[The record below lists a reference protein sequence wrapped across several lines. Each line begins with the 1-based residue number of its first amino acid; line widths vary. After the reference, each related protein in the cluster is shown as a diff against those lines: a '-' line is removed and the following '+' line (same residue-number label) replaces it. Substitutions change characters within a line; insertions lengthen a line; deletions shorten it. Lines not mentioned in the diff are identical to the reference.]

1 MLMTREGQDRPNAR
15 RGRRHRETLY
25 YHASAGPNAT
35 GATFPSANADE
46 LVRTVRRPVGVVGVI
61 TPWNF
66 PLQIPAW
73 KIAPALLWGNTVV
86 WKPASDTPADGR
98 GLRRRP

>member
-1 MLMTREGQDRPNAR
+1 M
-15 RGRRHRETLY
+15 
-25 YHASAGPNAT
+25 
-35 GATFPSANADE
+35 
-46 LVRTVRRPVGVVGVI
+46 RTVRRPVGTVAVI

-86 WKPASDTPADGR
+86 WKPASDTPAVAVAFAEILAGG
-98 GLRRRP
+98 GLPEGVLNLLLGPGSLGARLVAHREPRR